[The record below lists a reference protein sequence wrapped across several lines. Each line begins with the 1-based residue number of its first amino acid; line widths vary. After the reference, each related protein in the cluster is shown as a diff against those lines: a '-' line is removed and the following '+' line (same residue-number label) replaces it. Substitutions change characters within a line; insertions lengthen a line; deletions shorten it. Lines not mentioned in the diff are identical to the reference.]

1 MDCSGAPR
9 PAGWSSATSR
19 RRPRRKPA
27 NRSRAPWPSPRRPE
41 MRATA
46 ARRLE
51 WMAVRP
57 TRQPEPEPD
66 NLAACLSSPGGL
78 ELVVEMAHDLRS
90 PLTSIL
96 FLAEALQRG
105 QSGPVT
111 DAQRR
116 ALGLVYSAALSLCG
130 AASDVLELAQGG
142 NRLVDRRP
150 EPFSVSE
157 VFASVRDM
165 ILPLAEEKRLEVR
178 LVHPV
183 PERRIGHPRALSR
196 VLLNLATNAVKFT
209 DAGSVEIAAR
219 PLDRNRLEFSVCDTG
234 SGYDTS
240 ALQTLY
246 QPFRKSPSDL
256 RHHFSSAGLGLAIC
270 RKLVKA
276 MGAALPLSPT
286 PRAARTHRPRAAQPA
301 LPQHRRGDRGDR
313 PHAARDARHRRAD
326 QADVA
331 RPGALHPSAGR
342 ARPARPVACGR
353 QHAPP
358 GRSRRQAVHNV
369 QVPHDARGL
378 KQRWPTGVG
387 PG

>member
-1 MDCSGAPR
+1 MGCSGAPR
-9 PAGWSSATSR
+9 PAGWSSATST
-19 RRPRRKPA
+19 RRPRRKRA
-27 NRSRAPWPSPRRPE
+27 NRRAPWPKPRRPE

-157 VFASVRDM
+157 GFASVRDM
-165 ILPLAEEKRLEVR
+165 ILPLAAEKPLEGRLG
-178 LVHPV
+178 HPV
-183 PERRIGHPRALSR
+183 PRSGERRVG
-196 VLLNLATNAVKFT
+196 
-209 DAGSVEIAAR
+209 E
-219 PLDRNRLEFSVCDTG
+219 E
-234 SGYDTS
+234 
-240 ALQTLY
+240 
-246 QPFRKSPSDL
+246 
-256 RHHFSSAGLGLAIC
+256 
-270 RKLVKA
+270 
-276 MGAALPLSPT
+276 
-286 PRAARTHRPRAAQPA
+286 
-301 LPQHRRGDRGDR
+301 
-313 PHAARDARHRRAD
+313 
-326 QADVA
+326 
-331 RPGALHPSAGR
+331 GR
-342 ARPARPVACGR
+342 
-353 QHAPP
+353 
-358 GRSRRQAVHNV
+358 
-369 QVPHDARGL
+369 
-378 KQRWPTGVG
+378 
-387 PG
+387 

>member
-1 MDCSGAPR
+1 MGCSGAPR

-27 NRSRAPWPSPRRPE
+27 NQSRAPWPTPRRPE
-41 MRATA
+41 MSATA

-142 NRLVDRRP
+142 NRLVDRPP
-150 EPFSVSE
+150 EPFSTSHAL
-157 VFASVRDM
+157 ASDG
-165 ILPLAEEKRLEVR
+165 A
-178 LVHPV
+178 
-183 PERRIGHPRALSR
+183 RRSPR
-196 VLLNLATNAVKFT
+196 
-209 DAGSVEIAAR
+209 
-219 PLDRNRLEFSVCDTG
+219 
-234 SGYDTS
+234 
-240 ALQTLY
+240 
-246 QPFRKSPSDL
+246 
-256 RHHFSSAGLGLAIC
+256 
-270 RKLVKA
+270 
-276 MGAALPLSPT
+276 
-286 PRAARTHRPRAAQPA
+286 
-301 LPQHRRGDRGDR
+301 
-313 PHAARDARHRRAD
+313 RRA
-326 QADVA
+326 
-331 RPGALHPSAGR
+331 R
-342 ARPARPVACGR
+342 ARRCR
-353 QHAPP
+353 
-358 GRSRRQAVHNV
+358 
-369 QVPHDARGL
+369 
-378 KQRWPTGVG
+378 
-387 PG
+387 